1 MNDVKKIAGFKNV
14 WSMDGNIFTFDHSL
28 YKVGKSSML
37 RLEDLSKVR
46 KMGTTPV
53 FQSEED

>member
-14 WSMDGNIFTFDHSL
+14 WSMDGNIFTFDHS
-28 YKVGKSSML
+28 GKIL
-37 RLEDLSKVR
+37 HVDAFEDLRKVR

-53 FQSEED
+53 FQSERD